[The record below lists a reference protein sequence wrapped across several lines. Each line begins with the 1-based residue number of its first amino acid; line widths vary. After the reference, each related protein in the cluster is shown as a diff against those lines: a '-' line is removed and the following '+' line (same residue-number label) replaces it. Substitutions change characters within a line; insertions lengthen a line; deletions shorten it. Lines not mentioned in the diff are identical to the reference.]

1 MFVLESIP
9 ADFSRCSKCEGGCF
23 RKLIPLSGPILALE
37 QVIMQSKFLF
47 QCGGG
52 GGKSEEPL
60 NPSRDIFWDLCN
72 TYWNAHNYHH
82 FKWTNAVYISKV
94 FGTVWNPLLSLVDF
108 LKHPSCLDLLNQVS
122 VSSRGSTKN
131 SRNKAKRTKT
141 QAKKPKTQ
149 KSGKFST

>member
-60 NPSRDIFWDLCN
+60 NPAETFSETCAIL
-72 TYWNAHNYHH
+72 
-82 FKWTNAVYISKV
+82 I
-94 FGTVWNPLLSLVDF
+94 GTHTITITSNERMQF
-108 LKHPSCLDLLNQVS
+108 
-122 VSSRGSTKN
+122 TF
-131 SRNKAKRTKT
+131 
-141 QAKKPKTQ
+141 Q
-149 KSGKFST
+149 KYLAQYEIPPI